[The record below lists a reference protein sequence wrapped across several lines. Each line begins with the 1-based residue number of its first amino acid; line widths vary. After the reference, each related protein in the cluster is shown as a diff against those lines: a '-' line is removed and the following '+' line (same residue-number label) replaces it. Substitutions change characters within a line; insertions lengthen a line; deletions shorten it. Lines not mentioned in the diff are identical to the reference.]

1 MWPFKKN
8 GQNTDKAL
16 ADSERYAK
24 LLNRFVETDSEIAS
38 LKSKVANL
46 RLDVDNLTGKLSK
59 KLRDLQAEH
68 SQEAKE
74 KDLKTDDLAYI

>member
-16 ADSERYAK
+16 ADTERYAK
-24 LLNRFVETDSEIAS
+24 LLNRFVEIDAEIS
-38 LKSKVANL
+38 TIKSKVANL

-68 SQEAKE
+68 SETQKE
-74 KDLKTDDLAYI
+74 KDLNDDGLKYL